1 MTVESAPRP
10 STDEREDFLRA
21 LSRARSALKDGLERL
36 EMARS
41 DAREENQSLDAVD
54 VSLHAGSSSVEE
66 AGAARARKITV
77 SVAEDLEAAADRLRR
92 AAQS

>member
-21 LSRARSALKDGLERL
+21 LGRARSTLQDGLKRI
-36 EMARS
+36 EMAQS
-41 DAREENQSLDAVD
+41 DAQGENQSLDAID
-54 VSLHAGSSSVEE
+54 VSLHPGSSNVEE
-66 AGAARARKITV
+66 AGTARARKIAV

-92 AAQS
+92 AAQP

>member
-10 STDEREDFLRA
+10 CTDKREDFLRA
-21 LSRARSALKDGLERL
+21 LGRTHTALQDGLERL

-41 DAREENQSLDAVD
+41 DARGENQSLDAVD
-54 VSLHAGSSSVEE
+54 VSLHPGSSNVEE
-66 AGAARARKITV
+66 AGAARARKIAA

>member
-41 DAREENQSLDAVD
+41 DARGENQSLDAVD